1 MRIAIVVDVGRCHG
15 GGTENTCCA
24 TNVHSHGYGLLIYP
38 LAKLTSSL
46 ADKYEVPNKSTP
58 MRGLTTRRSR
68 ESTLG
73 TLPLGRRTAKPGD
86 YDYNEEAC
94 PTQPI
99 SVRMLMF
106 NHSGS
111 GFSSVLCCLLIRL

>member
-73 TLPLGRRTAKPGD
+73 TLPLGRRTAKP
-86 YDYNEEAC
+86 
-94 PTQPI
+94 
-99 SVRMLMF
+99 R
-106 NHSGS
+106 
-111 GFSSVLCCLLIRL
+111 RLQRGGWPYSANINASDVDVQSQRQWF

>member
-1 MRIAIVVDVGRCHG
+1 MRIAVVVGVGGCHG
-15 GGTENTCCA
+15 GGTENTRRA

-73 TLPLGRRTAKPGD
+73 TLPLGRRTAKPRRH
-86 YDYNEEAC
+86 NEEAG

-99 SVRMLMF
+99 SMRVMLMF